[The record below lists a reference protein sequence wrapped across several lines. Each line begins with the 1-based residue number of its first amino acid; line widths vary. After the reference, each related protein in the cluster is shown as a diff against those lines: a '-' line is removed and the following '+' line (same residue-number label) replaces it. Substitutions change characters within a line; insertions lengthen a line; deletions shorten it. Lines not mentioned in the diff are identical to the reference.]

1 MKRSVQRK
9 CWVLCTQKLNM
20 LITWICY
27 SNVGSFFVCGAH
39 WCSTSHLLR
48 TTNKKHCHFSTN
60 DFKWHVVAAWPAVLT
75 IVLITWRHLQVYNG
89 LIKHLQVGIGCLL
102 KRDSEGKW
110 RVKLTMVVTK
120 NKHVNRRGL
129 HPCLHQSLK
138 LFLLYFSMKNSQN
151 QRQYLFFNIKLPI
164 VILHTWQY
172 SVFKGEKVIFHWF
185 SKVLNLTFMENIL
198 EINLA
203 SLFLLFGKRAKKWEC
218 TQRWME
224 KLYKLHTKII
234 QFSSALTATGK
245 QPPHVLNLQ

>member
-120 NKHVNRRGL
+120 NKHVNRQGL

-138 LFLLYFSMKNSQN
+138 LFLLYFSMKNSKTKGN
-151 QRQYLFFNIKLPI
+151 ICSSTSSSPLLFFILDSIQYSKERKWYFIDFQKCSTWHLWRIFLKL
-164 VILHTWQY
+164 ILHLCFC
-172 SVFKGEKVIFHWF
+172 SLVKGQRNESAHKDGWR
-185 SKVLNLTFMENIL
+185 SY
-198 EINLA
+198 IN
-203 SLFLLFGKRAKKWEC
+203 S
-218 TQRWME
+218 TQ
-224 KLYKLHTKII
+224 K
-234 QFSSALTATGK
+234 
-245 QPPHVLNLQ
+245 